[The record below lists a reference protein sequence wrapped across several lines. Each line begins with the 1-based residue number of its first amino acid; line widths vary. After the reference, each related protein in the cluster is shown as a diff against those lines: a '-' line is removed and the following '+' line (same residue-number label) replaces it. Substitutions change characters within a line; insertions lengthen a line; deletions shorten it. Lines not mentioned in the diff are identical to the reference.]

1 MIRQEVVMTKR
12 EEQELADATR
22 RVVARW
28 SAMTDADRTE
38 RLKAAGILDEA
49 GELSPRYRV
58 PSNDGDARTA
68 APSR

>member
-1 MIRQEVVMTKR
+1 MTKR

-49 GELSPRYRV
+49 GELSPRYR
-58 PSNDGDARTA
+58 
-68 APSR
+68 APSADGKARANSASS